1 MACYQSHFNTH
12 YISQNS
18 SPAAMV
24 QTTTPSTSTS
34 KVVRSSLLRK
44 NLVYVKELEAY
55 SVFETTFV
63 VGRVYSEAQIIQ
75 EQVLSFLFIVIS
87 LKADPTLTTRSRA
100 GQDLLS

>member
-12 YISQNS
+12 HLSQNS

-44 NLVYVKELEAY
+44 NLVYVKEFEAY

>member
-1 MACYQSHFNTH
+1 
-12 YISQNS
+12 
-18 SPAAMV
+18 MV
-24 QTTTPSTSTS
+24 QTTAPSTSTS

-44 NLVYVKELEAY
+44 NLVYVKEFEAY

-100 GQDLLS
+100 EQDLQS